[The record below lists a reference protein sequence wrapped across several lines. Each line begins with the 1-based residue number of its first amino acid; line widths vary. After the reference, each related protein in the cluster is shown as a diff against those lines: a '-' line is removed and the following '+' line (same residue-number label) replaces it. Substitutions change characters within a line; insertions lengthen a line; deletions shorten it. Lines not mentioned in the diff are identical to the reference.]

1 MTDRLRVLGIATS
14 LRKGSF
20 NAALLDAMAARAPAG
35 LDVTIRRDL
44 TSIPVFNE
52 DLEDGGGPQAV
63 LDLRAAVAA
72 AHGLIIV
79 TPEYNQSIP
88 GSTKNMVDWL
98 SRGDERV
105 LDGKAVAIAGA
116 TPGPWGTRIAQASL
130 RHTLTACGSL
140 VLPTPQIYVRSA
152 ADMFGPDRTLRDE
165 RLDASLR
172 KFMHAFAEWVEKV
185 APGL

>member
-1 MTDRLRVLGIATS
+1 MTDRVRVLGIATS

-20 NAALLDAMAARAPAG
+20 NALLLDAIAARAPAG
-35 LDVTIRRDL
+35 LDLTIHRDL

-52 DLEDGGGPQAV
+52 DLEGGGGPQSV
-63 LDLRAAVAA
+63 LELRAAVAG
-72 AHGLIIV
+72 AHGLIVV

-88 GSTKNMVDWL
+88 GPTKNIVDWL

-105 LDGKAVAIAGA
+105 LDGKPVAIAGA
-116 TPGPWGTRIAQASL
+116 TPGPWGTRLAQAAL

-140 VLPTPQIYVRSA
+140 VMPLPQVYVRSA
-152 ADMFGPDRTLRDE
+152 PDMFGPDGALRDE

-172 KFMHAFAEWVEKV
+172 KFLLAFAAWMDRVTGV
-185 APGL
+185 